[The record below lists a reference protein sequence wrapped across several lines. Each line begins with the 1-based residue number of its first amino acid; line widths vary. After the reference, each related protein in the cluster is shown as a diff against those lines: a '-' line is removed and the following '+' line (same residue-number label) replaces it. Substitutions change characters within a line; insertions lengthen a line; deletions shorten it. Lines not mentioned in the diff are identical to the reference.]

1 MLMNE
6 RVWKDF
12 ISFFAVKVTPFAM
25 SILSLYFLASSS
37 PNKGDVFGSEVFV
50 CINPFALRELP
61 LYFAAQ
67 NTGGEGEVYIP
78 FSSAVSRSITRYF
91 CFLYRRYLKLL
102 LCVAPAIGEVSR
114 REGGGENDISSVC
127 LFSSPVVS
135 HNGIGGVSDGRE
147 G

>member
-6 RVWKDF
+6 RGLKDF

-50 CINPFALRELP
+50 CINPFALRALP